1 MDLSCYFISVK
12 KSKKEENY
20 MTLKQA
26 VHDRI
31 WELCDERG
39 ITINK
44 LSIIC
49 GITQS
54 TLNNIM
60 NGRNNSVTLST
71 IKKICDGLEISLQD
85 FFASSVFIDLEQEIK

>member
-1 MDLSCYFISVK
+1 
-12 KSKKEENY
+12 

-44 LSIIC
+44 
-49 GITQS
+49 
-54 TLNNIM
+54 IM

-71 IKKICDGLEISLQD
+71 IKKICDGLELSLQD
-85 FFASSVFIDLEQEIK
+85 FFASSVFTDLEQEIK

>member
-71 IKKICDGLEISLQD
+71 IKKICDGL
-85 FFASSVFIDLEQEIK
+85 

>member
-1 MDLSCYFISVK
+1 
-12 KSKKEENY
+12 

-54 TLNNIM
+54 TLNNII

-85 FFASSVFIDLEQEIK
+85 FFASSIFTDLEQEIK

>member
-1 MDLSCYFISVK
+1 MELSCYFISVK

-39 ITINK
+39 ITISN
-44 LSIIC
+44 IC

-85 FFASSVFIDLEQEIK
+85 FFASSVFTNLEQEIK